1 MIDYRKMQQFIAVA
15 EELSFQRA
23 AERLHMTQPPLSM
36 AIQALEDYLG
46 VTLFDRNRYR
56 VRLTMAGTAFL
67 HEARRALAQA
77 DAAVRSARQAAVGET
92 GVLRLSFV
100 PSASMGLLPAILRDF
115 RKNFPTVQLNLV
127 SGSSIPQLDELRRQ
141 HVDLALVVPP
151 LHDLTGIRT
160 LRLCEQPMILA
171 VPAAHPV
178 ARRKRVK
185 LGALAKE
192 RFITFSTIE
201 GPGFV
206 AALLDACQK
215 TGFFPHIVHASGQLQ
230 AILTMVA
237 CGMGIALVP
246 SSMQH
251 VHMDGVTYV
260 NVDTTHIKTS
270 YTLSFAMRESE
281 DNPVV
286 QAFVDMA
293 TKHVA
298 ANKEKP

>member
-1 MIDYRKMQQFIAVA
+1 MIDFRKMEQFIAVA

-36 AIQALEDYLG
+36 AIQALEEHLG
-46 VTLFDRNRYR
+46 VMLLDRNRYR
-56 VRLTMAGTAFL
+56 VRLTVAGAAFL
-67 HEARRALAQA
+67 QEARRALAQV

-92 GVLRLSFV
+92 GILRLAFV
-100 PSASMGLLPAILRDF
+100 PSAAMGLLPAILRDF
-115 RKNFPTVQLNLV
+115 RENFPTVQLTLV
-127 SGSSIPQLDELRRQ
+127 SGSSIHQLDELRRQ

-151 LHDLTGIRT
+151 LHDLTDIRT
-160 LRLCEQPMILA
+160 LRLCEQAMTLA

-185 LGALAKE
+185 LESLAKE
-192 RFITFSTIE
+192 RFVTFSTIE

-215 TGFFPHIVHASGQLQ
+215 AGFFPHIVHASAQLH

-246 SSMQH
+246 SSMRRM
-251 VHMDGVTYV
+251 HMDGVTYV
-260 NVDTTHIKTS
+260 DLASSDVDTS
-270 YTLSFAMRESE
+270 YTLSFAMRTSE

-286 QAFVDMA
+286 QAFIDLA
-293 TKHVA
+293 IKHI
-298 ANKEKP
+298 ER